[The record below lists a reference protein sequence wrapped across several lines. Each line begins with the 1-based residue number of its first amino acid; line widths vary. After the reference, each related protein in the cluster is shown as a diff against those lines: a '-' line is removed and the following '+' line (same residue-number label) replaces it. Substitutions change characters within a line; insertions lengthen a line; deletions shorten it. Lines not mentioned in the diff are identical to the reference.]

1 VAHKISKALV
11 FTLGFDV
18 THVLTR
24 LTEIGLEGK
33 EKLIFVLP
41 KDKKERAEA
50 SVSAIQAHIN
60 ALNSRGFKL
69 SGEFLRVD
77 EHDFLKAVRELYQ
90 ALEGF
95 DELFV
100 ELSGGLRILNFALFT
115 ASLLLGEKVKRMS
128 TKLETDGSNVA
139 LTQLPLVTLK
149 QNEKALLQALK
160 GEKTISELSK
170 EVKRNKTSVY
180 RTLEQLEEK
189 GLVKPSETHPVRY
202 SITAL
207 GELILDSQKWLN
219 HGRE

>member
-1 VAHKISKALV
+1 
-11 FTLGFDV
+11 
-18 THVLTR
+18 
-24 LTEIGLEGK
+24 
-33 EKLIFVLP
+33 
-41 KDKKERAEA
+41 
-50 SVSAIQAHIN
+50 
-60 ALNSRGFKL
+60 
-69 SGEFLRVD
+69 
-77 EHDFLKAVRELYQ
+77 
-90 ALEGF
+90 
-95 DELFV
+95 
-100 ELSGGLRILNFALFT
+100 
-115 ASLLLGEKVKRMS
+115 MS

>member
-24 LTEIGLEGK
+24 LAEIGLEGK

>member
-1 VAHKISKALV
+1 MAHKTSKALV

-24 LTEIGLEGK
+24 LTEIGLQGK

-41 KDKKERAEA
+41 KNKKERAEA

-77 EHDFLKAVRELYQ
+77 EHDFLNAVRKLYQ
-90 ALEGF
+90 ELEGF
-95 DELFV
+95 DEVYV
-100 ELSGGLRILNFALFT
+100 ELSGGVRILNFALFT
-115 ASLLLGEKVKRMS
+115 ASLLLGKKVKQMS

-160 GEKTISELSK
+160 CEKTISELSK

-180 RTLEQLEEK
+180 RTLEQLEVK
-189 GLVKPSETHPVRY
+189 GLVKPSATHPVRY

-207 GELILDSQKWLN
+207 GELLLDSQKWLN